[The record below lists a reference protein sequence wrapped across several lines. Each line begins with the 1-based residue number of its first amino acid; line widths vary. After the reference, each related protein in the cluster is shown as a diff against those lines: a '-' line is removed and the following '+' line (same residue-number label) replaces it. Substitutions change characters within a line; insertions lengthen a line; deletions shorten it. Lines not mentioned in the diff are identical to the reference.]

1 MPADSGTYSHV
12 QPSFELFDHT
22 ADIGVRVRAGSL
34 AELATPAA
42 EALYT
47 VIGELVTGPGT
58 PGSRVFDLSGD
69 DPAVLLRDLLA
80 ELLFAF
86 EHDRQI
92 AVEIAVAEF
101 TGDRLR
107 ATVQMAGLDGRRSVY
122 HREVKAITYHQLG
135 IRAIEGGYEAV
146 YIVDV

>member
-1 MPADSGTYSHV
+1 M

-34 AELATPAA
+34 AELAAPAA

-47 VIGELVTGPGT
+47 VIGELVAAPGA
-58 PGSRVFDLSGD
+58 PGSRVIDLSGD

-86 EHDRQI
+86 EQDRQI
-92 AVEIAVAEF
+92 AVEIEVVEF

-135 IRAIEGGYEAV
+135 IVAIEGGYEAV

>member
-1 MPADSGTYSHV
+1 MLADSGTYSHV
-12 QPSFELFDHT
+12 QTMFELFDHT

-34 AELATPAA
+34 AELVTPAA
-42 EALYT
+42 EGLYT
-47 VIGELVTGPGT
+47 VIGELVTGPGA
-58 PGSRVFDLSGD
+58 PESRAFDLSGD

-86 EHDRQI
+86 EHDRQF
-92 AVEIAVAEF
+92 AVEIEVAEF

-107 ATVQMAGLDGRRSVY
+107 ATVQMAGWDERRSVY
-122 HREVKAITYHQLG
+122 HHEVKAITYHQLG
-135 IRAIEGGYEAV
+135 IRAIEDGYEAV